1 MPRGMWTTR
10 TLRALMDERDQRYT
24 ERYEAQERAL
34 AAALL
39 SAKEAVAAAL
49 AAAKEAVLKA
59 ELSSDKR
66 LELLNELRTGVATV
80 EQLEALEKIVNE
92 LAKRVDRSEG
102 RGAGMGAMWGW
113 VAGAI
118 GMLTTLATL
127 VVLVSR

>member
-10 TLRALMDERDQRYT
+10 TLRALMDERDRRYT

-59 ELSSDKR
+59 ELSVDSR

-80 EQLEALEKIVNE
+80 EQLNALEKVVDD
-92 LAKRVDRSEG
+92 LAKRIDRSEG
-102 RGAGMGAMWGW
+102 RGAGVSAMWGW
-113 VAGAI
+113 IAGAVGTVTALI
-118 GMLTTLATL
+118 TLIL
-127 VVLVSR
+127 LMVR